1 DTQQTRIGAGSEF
14 GRRARLGHRE
24 LKVEDSIRRHDVGR
38 YRQPLGAGRGGH
50 GATPRRDIVPF
61 DTARDVETR
70 MPLVHEGAAPQ
81 VGVYRSLAGLLDHKP
96 DASTLGDGPGPPI
109 FSFAPT
115 VGQAPHAVAPESE
128 CKGLAALNYDLAST
142 PCVPDRDRSYT

>member
-1 DTQQTRIGAGSEF
+1 
-14 GRRARLGHRE
+14 
-24 LKVEDSIRRHDVGR
+24 
-38 YRQPLGAGRGGH
+38 
-50 GATPRRDIVPF
+50 TPRRDIVPF

-70 MPLVHEGAAPQ
+70 MPLVHEGAVPQ

-128 CKGLAALNYDLAST
+128 CQGLAALNYDLAST
-142 PCVPDRDRSYT
+142 PCVPDRDRSYTGRGRHELLHQSNCVGDIGEGNCVAVDYELNTAGPNDGCAAFVRESPS